1 MAEEERRRI
10 PPETPPST
18 TPSSRTSANPTA
30 GVAPPTTRSTE
41 RIPVE
46 PKEKESKE
54 RIARPDRIEHVRR
67 PAGLP
72 AAIKRI
78 SWGAIIAGAI
88 LAAMTQLVLSL
99 LGISIGLGTLDPT
112 TEADPLS
119 GLATGAGIW
128 LAVTTLLSLL
138 AGGFAAARLAGL
150 PKRTDGVLHGLVT
163 WGVVTL
169 LAFYL
174 TTTAVGR
181 LLSGA
186 VGVVGQGL
194 EMVSQG
200 VAAAAPEVAQAVGL
214 SPQERQAAMDEAM
227 QEIQDEV
234 AQLIQQPEPSQ
245 PAPAVPDTAQG
256 GLGQF
261 GQGVPPPSQEEPV
274 PSPEEAEEEV
284 RNALDRLR
292 SEDGQPASQ
301 AVRGAII
308 SVLAENTSLSEAE
321 ARQRVGQYEQRLQ
334 EAGQDVEQTVQETV
348 QEEGPQVADDAAAKL
363 STAALWGFI
372 ALVLGALAAAGGGAL
387 GAPRDLLVSPV
398 VSRDDVP

>member
-10 PPETPPST
+10 PPETPP
-18 TPSSRTSANPTA
+18 SRTSANPTA

-46 PKEKESKE
+46 PKDKEPKE
-54 RIARPDRIEHVRR
+54 RLGRPGKIEHVRR

-99 LGISIGLGTLDPT
+99 LGISIGLGALDPA

-128 LAVTTLLSLL
+128 MAASTLISLL

-194 EMVSQG
+194 ETVSQG
-200 VAAAAPEVAQAVGL
+200 VATAAPEVAQAVGL
-214 SPQERQAAMDEAM
+214 SPQEQQAAVDETM
-227 QEIQDEV
+227 QEIQDEA
-234 AQLIQQPEPSQ
+234 AQLIEQPEPEQ
-245 PAPAVPDTAQG
+245 PAPATPDTAEG

-261 GQGVPPPSQEEPV
+261 GQGVPPPPQEEPA
-274 PSPEEAEEEV
+274 PSLEEVEEEV
-284 RNALDRLR
+284 RSALDRLR
-292 SEDGQPASQ
+292 TEDGQPASQ
-301 AVRGAII
+301 AVRGAIV

-334 EAGQDVEQTVQETV
+334 EAGQDVVQTVQE
-348 QEEGPQVADDAAAKL
+348 EAPEVADDAAAKL

-398 VSRDDVP
+398 VARDDVS